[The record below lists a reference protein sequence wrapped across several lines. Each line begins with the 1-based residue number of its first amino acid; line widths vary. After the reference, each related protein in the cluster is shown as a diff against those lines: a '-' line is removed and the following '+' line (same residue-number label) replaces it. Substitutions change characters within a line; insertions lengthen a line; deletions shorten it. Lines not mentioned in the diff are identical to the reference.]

1 MPGTGFGGWGGE
13 QWMNITDF
21 IKNGSIPESRVDDM
35 IIRTLTPYFW
45 LGQDTA
51 PLPDVIYVRLFSL
64 HHLIDDQYEVNDRQ
78 ECEFILRSTQCL
90 PICTQEHDQG
100 SHP

>member
-35 IIRTLTPYFW
+35 IIRTLMPYFW
-45 LGQDTA
+45 LGQDTT
-51 PLPDVIYVRLFSL
+51 PLPDVVYVCSFISVIACLLVLMHLF
-64 HHLIDDQYEVNDRQ
+64 Q
-78 ECEFILRSTQCL
+78 ECELVL
-90 PICTQEHDQG
+90 
-100 SHP
+100 